1 MIGPLTGEGAV
12 ECEGPKKL
20 AILTCKQQL
29 LSIDMKTK
37 DVQNVPRIRIS
48 I

>member
-1 MIGPLTGEGAV
+1 MIGPLTGEGDV
-12 ECEGPKKL
+12 VVGVQKKSL
-20 AILTCKQQL
+20 PF

-37 DVQNVPRIRIS
+37 LVGHVPRINIS